1 MDVQEV
7 EVTINKNGQVEI
19 QVRGVKGLQCLEITA
34 PLEQALGGKITLR
47 EMTPEALEEARRTG
61 RHIDIGRGK

>member
-19 QVRGVKGLQCLEITA
+19 QVRGIKGTQCLDITA
-34 PLEQALGGKITLR
+34 DLEQALGGSVTLR
-47 EMTPEALEEARRTG
+47 ELTPEALEELKRSPRRVQVKG
-61 RHIDIGRGK
+61 GK